1 MCTEDQKLGKTFGS
15 QAFFGVIIIGVIFF
29 KHFDLRNNVFL
40 CLGQM
45 SLCVMLIFRWP
56 RSCCHPI
63 CSDVVLRFSSFDSNS
78 GHSNCNSHFKHLLL
92 NFGNLQQLFLN
103 TFHTVTVGGHLCG
116 RASCETNLVA
126 TPLWVECTLR
136 PPFSR
141 WLKTKWCINKG
152 TTSNPWQIGEKSKF
166 L

>member
-1 MCTEDQKLGKTFGS
+1 
-15 QAFFGVIIIGVIFF
+15 
-29 KHFDLRNNVFL
+29 
-40 CLGQM
+40 M

-63 CSDVVLRFSSFDSNS
+63 CSDVVLRFSRFDSNA

-126 TPLWVECTLR
+126 TPLWVECALR

-152 TTSNPWQIGEKSKF
+152 TMSNLWQIGEKSKF